1 MSLSILVFLAFNGFS
16 AVIAADPRFAPSP
29 QAPVSTPTSKDPLP
43 EETIDRSSGGASE
56 VLQMSVEEHRKLD
69 ARLREKSPRKNVKCT
84 EPGGNEYK
92 SGDKGFDQ
100 CVDRCRE
107 PWVEAASAHADP
119 VRRRPVPSPRPEQ
132 NSDLETKCTIS
143 VTIFDTRSN

>member
-1 MSLSILVFLAFNGFS
+1 
-16 AVIAADPRFAPSP
+16 
-29 QAPVSTPTSKDPLP
+29 
-43 EETIDRSSGGASE
+43 
-56 VLQMSVEEHRKLD
+56 MSVEEHRKLD
-69 ARLREKSPRKNVKCT
+69 APTGKIPENVKCT

-107 PWVEAASAHADP
+107 PWVEAVSAHADP

-143 VTIFDTRSN
+143 VTTIFDTVQLGSTALSNPLVRSGTYG